1 MFINVYP
8 WQVNT
13 WEQLVSQRGGWPNA
27 LLLKGRS
34 GIGKLAF
41 ARAFAQCLLCE
52 DRLPR
57 LAACGKCQGC
67 LWFVKGNHPDFRLL
81 EPAAYSEQAEET
93 GTDEKTRNTEKKAG
107 NQISIE
113 QIRELDD
120 FINLTS
126 HRNGYKV
133 ILIHPAE
140 AMNLH
145 AANAVLKTL
154 EEPPGK
160 TMFILVSHKPQR
172 LLPTIISRCRSV
184 MMPIPDREAALKW
197 LAQQSVS
204 EPDIV
209 LAQAGY
215 APLAA
220 LEIGKGES
228 QEQRK
233 EFLQQI
239 SAAKPNPLAL
249 AESAQ
254 QYPLSDIINWLQK
267 WICDLTY
274 CKFTGK
280 VRYHLDFTEKLQML
294 AETANS
300 LDLAHYYRE
309 LLAAQRTV
317 QHPLNTRLVLEQLA
331 ISYCRWVLNTERVG
345 ND

>member
-1 MFINVYP
+1 MNIYP
-8 WQVNT
+8 WQENI
-13 WEQLVSQRGGWPNA
+13 WRQLVSQLRSWPNA
-27 LLLKGRS
+27 FLLKGRS
-34 GIGKLAF
+34 GIGKLDF
-41 ARAFAQCLLCE
+41 ARAMLQYLLCE
-52 DRLPR
+52 ARLPS

-67 LWFVKGNHPDFRLL
+67 LWFANGNHPDFRLL
-81 EPAAYSEQAEET
+81 EPAAYSEHDEET
-93 GTDEKTRNTEKKAG
+93 ATDEKTRNTEKKTG

-140 AMNLH
+140 AMNPH
-145 AANAVLKTL
+145 AANALLKTL
-154 EEPPGK
+154 EEPPGN
-160 TMFILVSHKPQR
+160 TVFILVSHKPQR
-172 LLPTIISRCRSV
+172 LPPTIVSRCRSV
-184 MMPIPDREAALKW
+184 AMPVPGREAALKW
-197 LAQQSVS
+197 LVQQSVN

-220 LEIGKGES
+220 LEISKGES
-228 QEQRK
+228 QEQRM

-239 SAAKPNPLAL
+239 SAATLNPLSL

-274 CKFTGK
+274 CKFAGK
-280 VRYHLDFTEKLQML
+280 VRYHLDFADKLQKL
-294 AETANS
+294 AESANA
-300 LDLAHYYRE
+300 LNLVRYYRE
-309 LLAAQRTV
+309 LLEAQRAV
-317 QHPLNTRLVLEQLA
+317 RHPLNSRLVLEQLA

-345 ND
+345 NG